1 MSKLKVC
8 PFCAEDIKIA
18 AIVCKHCG
26 RDLPGY
32 KNDLEK
38 LKEKNDV
45 IDIKISQTKNET
57 EYTKT
62 PLKKSVSFALIATVI
77 GFIVNFSNSYNP
89 ITKEFPAERLGN
101 MIISLPLLFFFWL
114 IIGTIV
120 VWLYRKIGK
129 RNSIVISVVIA
140 IIPIIFIIYYSF
152 DNSTSQYSVNDNHTS
167 TPGQNIQGPGAIYAD
182 GRKTQIAENEDLSEI
197 CIHFSEVTDLL
208 LNKSICI
215 YGEVVYQAYNVES
228 GEGYVKFSNLNLSK
242 TEFRF
247 YYTAETA
254 GNNIIGECLEMR
266 GKLQLLNKNYRNMFT
281 LLPRESAKASLE
293 CN

>member
-114 IIGTIV
+114 MIGAIF
-120 VWLYRKIGK
+120 VWIYRKIGK
-129 RNSIVISVVIA
+129 RNIKLIA
-140 IIPIIFIIYYSF
+140 WLLFIILLASIGYLYLRENQNLSETKLIQVTPIPSGLTAGERM
-152 DNSTSQYSVNDNHTS
+152 STLIATK
-167 TPGQNIQGPGAIYAD
+167 NIQQA
-182 GRKTQIAENEDLSEI
+182 TQTD
-197 CIHFSEVTDLL
+197 CIHFSKIDSSYLNQTFCIFGVITDHIYYENTTAEQFVLKNDYPNYVEFRFGFSSEVDSENLTGNCVEIRGKL
-208 LNKSICI
+208 I
-215 YGEVVYQAYNVES
+215 YQGYSYQTMFTMYPREYS
-228 GEGYVKFSNLNLSK
+228 KFSN
-242 TEFRF
+242 
-247 YYTAETA
+247 
-254 GNNIIGECLEMR
+254 ICD
-266 GKLQLLNKNYRNMFT
+266 
-281 LLPRESAKASLE
+281 
-293 CN
+293 